1 MRVKFTI
8 AVCALLVLA
17 LGASQAYAQ
26 AGGYGVSKSIETV
39 VQHGKNQM
47 VGIIQLD
54 FDVGGGDL
62 DAGETITITF
72 GGLPIAVA
80 GTATCTNG
88 VGLRCADAAAEFEND
103 EDTGAGTLTI
113 ETTGTLNAG

>member
-8 AVCALLVLA
+8 ALCALLVLA

-47 VGIIQLD
+47 VGIIR
-54 FDVGGGDL
+54 
-62 DAGETITITF
+62 
-72 GGLPIAVA
+72 
-80 GTATCTNG
+80 
-88 VGLRCADAAAEFEND
+88 VGLRC
-103 EDTGAGTLTI
+103 GRR
-113 ETTGTLNAG
+113 

>member
-26 AGGYGVSKSIETV
+26 GYLVSRSIETV

-47 VGIIQLD
+47 VGTIQLD
-54 FDVGGGDL
+54 YTETAGDI
-62 DAGETITITF
+62 DAGATITITF
-72 GGLPIAVA
+72 GAFRSLGAALGHVA
-80 GTATCTNG
+80 E
-88 VGLRCADAAAEFEND
+88 V
-103 EDTGAGTLTI
+103 
-113 ETTGTLNAG
+113 